1 MFGPGAGRQR
11 PSCLSTSALVEAG
24 WGGWWAWV
32 ALVCHLLAPH
42 EPAAFLRGAL
52 PVSSCDFAPGPL
64 LLHMT
69 WRGDLPTGV
78 DEVGWASV
86 RTPRSGPL
94 TPPSSS

>member
-52 PVSSCDFAPGPL
+52 PLFHPVTSPL
-64 LLHMT
+64 GLCCST
-69 WRGDLPTGV
+69 
-78 DEVGWASV
+78 
-86 RTPRSGPL
+86 
-94 TPPSSS
+94 